1 MIFMPPNQNF
11 DYSALMCTNFDFPIH
26 TCQIYTKQVAIMHLY
41 RENQLPME
49 TINLEMLQ
57 HLEHPCFY
65 TCAILYSGKFGGESV
80 W

>member
-41 RENQLPME
+41 RENQLPWR
-49 TINLEMLQ
+49 Q
-57 HLEHPCFY
+57 
-65 TCAILYSGKFGGESV
+65 
-80 W
+80 